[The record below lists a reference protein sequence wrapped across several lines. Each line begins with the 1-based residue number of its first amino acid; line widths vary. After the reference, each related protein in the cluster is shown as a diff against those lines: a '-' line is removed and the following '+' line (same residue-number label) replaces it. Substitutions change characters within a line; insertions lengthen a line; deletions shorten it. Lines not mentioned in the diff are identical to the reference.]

1 MQLLNIN
8 KVQEGYYSVDSL
20 PCPECKTKATITIQ
34 SQQLWD
40 YNQGEHAQTVLPDL
54 SNGERERFISGLCDP
69 CWQTAFPI
77 LDEHEQDEFYPV

>member
-20 PCPECKTKATITIQ
+20 PCPECKKTLNCVITA
-34 SQQLWD
+34 QQLCD
-40 YNQGEHAQTVLPDL
+40 YQCGEHAQTVLPDL

-69 CWQTAFPI
+69 CWQAAFPI